1 MSRILVVTLG
11 GTICSAVEKGNT
23 IKLRTAPDKKVFEA
37 LKKKNELSY
46 LTPILYS
53 SENADEEYFRKALSA
68 IVDECDR
75 DKPDGIL
82 ILHGTDSAA
91 YFAQL
96 AVRVLSYLDIPVLI
110 TGSKLPMDDPHTD
123 AVRNLNYAMGLL
135 SAACEGKLGAVTFG
149 IVYSDEMME
158 DTVFVPA
165 LRVTDANYGG
175 DYGKFSGKPAT
186 HTLNRKEAGQYLESP
201 VKKILTIPDVPGY
214 PFDAVDPSGF
224 DAVLVEA
231 YHSGTQSVRG
241 LPGFISKAKEEGVKC
256 YLGPVH
262 QSKVMYDSTRELIK
276 AGAVPL
282 YDMPIEGCW
291 AEVIIG
297 NP

>member
-11 GTICSAVEKGNT
+11 GTICSAVEKGDT
-23 IKLRTAPDKKVFEA
+23 IKLRTAPDKQIFEA
-37 LKKKNELSY
+37 LKKKNELTY

-53 SENADEEYFRKALSA
+53 SENADGEYFRKALSA
-68 IVDECDR
+68 IADECEK

-96 AVRVLSYLDIPVLI
+96 AVRVLSCFGIPVLI
-110 TGSKLPMDDPHTD
+110 TGSKLPMDDPHSD
-123 AVRNLNYAMGLL
+123 AIRNVSYAMGLL
-135 SAACEGKLGAVTFG
+135 GAACEGKLGAVTFG
-149 IVYSDEMME
+149 IVYTDEMME

-165 LRVTDANYGG
+165 NRVTDANFDG
-175 DYGKFSGKPAT
+175 DYGKFPAKPSVR
-186 HTLNRKEAGQYLESP
+186 TLNKKEMQQYLASP
-201 VKKILTIPDVPGY
+201 VKKILTIPAVPGY
-214 PFDAVDPSGF
+214 PFAEVDPSKYDSILIGT
-224 DAVLVEA
+224 

-241 LPGFISKAKEEGVKC
+241 LTDLIGRARGAGVTC

-282 YDMPIEGCW
+282 YEMPFEGCW
-291 AEVIIG
+291 AEAVVH
-297 NP
+297 

>member
-11 GTICSAVEKGNT
+11 GTICSAVEKGDT
-23 IKLRTAPDKKVFEA
+23 IKLRTAPDKQIFEA
-37 LKKKNELSY
+37 LKKKNELTY

-53 SENADEEYFRKALSA
+53 SENADGEYFRKALSA
-68 IVDECDR
+68 IADECEK

-96 AVRVLSYLDIPVLI
+96 AVRVLSCFDIPVLI
-110 TGSKLPMDDPHTD
+110 TGSKLPMDDPHSD
-123 AVRNLNYAMGLL
+123 AIRNVSYAMGLL
-135 SAACEGKLGAVTFG
+135 GAACEGKLGAVTFG
-149 IVYSDEMME
+149 IVYTDEMME

-165 LRVTDANYGG
+165 NRVTDANFDG
-175 DYGKFSGKPAT
+175 DYGKFPAKPSVR
-186 HTLNRKEAGQYLESP
+186 TLNKKEMQQYFASP
-201 VKKILTIPDVPGY
+201 VKKILTIPAVPGY
-214 PFDAVDPSGF
+214 PFAEVDPSKYDSILIGT
-224 DAVLVEA
+224 

-241 LPGFISKAKEEGVKC
+241 LTDLIGRARGAGVTC
-256 YLGPVH
+256 YMGPVH

-282 YDMPIEGCW
+282 YEMPFEGCW
-291 AEVIIG
+291 AEAVVH
-297 NP
+297 

>member
-11 GTICSAVEKGNT
+11 GTICSVVEKGDT
-23 IKLRTAPDKKVFEA
+23 IKLRTAPDKQIFEA
-37 LKKKNELSY
+37 LKKKNELTY

-53 SENADEEYFRKALSA
+53 SENADGEYFRKALSA
-68 IVDECDR
+68 IADECEK

-91 YFAQL
+91 FFAQL
-96 AVRVLSYLDIPVLI
+96 AVRVLSYFNIPVLI
-110 TGSKLPMDDPHTD
+110 TGSKLPMDDPHSD
-123 AVRNLNYAMGLL
+123 AVRNVSYAMGLL

-149 IVYSDEMME
+149 IVYTDGMME

-165 LRVTDANYGG
+165 NRVTDANFDG
-175 DYGKFSGKPAT
+175 DYGKFPSKPSVR
-186 HTLNRKEAGQYLESP
+186 TLNKKEAHQFFASP
-201 VKKILTIPDVPGY
+201 VKKILTIPAVPGY
-214 PFDAVDPSGF
+214 PFAEVDPSRYDSILIGT
-224 DAVLVEA
+224 

-241 LPGFISKAKEEGVKC
+241 LTDLIGNARGAGVTC
-256 YLGPVH
+256 YMGPVH

-282 YDMPIEGCW
+282 YEMPFEGCW
-291 AEVIIG
+291 AEAVVH
-297 NP
+297 

>member
-11 GTICSAVEKGNT
+11 GTICSAVEKGDT
-23 IKLRTAPDKKVFEA
+23 IKLRTAPDKQIFEA
-37 LKKKNELSY
+37 LKKKNELTY

-53 SENADEEYFRKALSA
+53 SENADGEYFRKALSA
-68 IVDECDR
+68 IADECEK

-96 AVRVLSYLDIPVLI
+96 AVRVLSCFGIPVLI
-110 TGSKLPMDDPHTD
+110 TGSKLPMDDPHSD
-123 AVRNLNYAMGLL
+123 AIRNVSYAMGLL
-135 SAACEGKLGAVTFG
+135 GAACEGKLGAVTFG
-149 IVYSDEMME
+149 IVYTDEMME

-165 LRVTDANYGG
+165 NRVTDANFDG
-175 DYGKFSGKPAT
+175 DYGKFPAKPSVR
-186 HTLNRKEAGQYLESP
+186 TLNKKEMQQYFASP
-201 VKKILTIPDVPGY
+201 VKKILTIPAVPGY
-214 PFDAVDPSGF
+214 PFAEVDPSRYDSILIG
-224 DAVLVEA
+224 A

-241 LPGFISKAKEEGVKC
+241 LTDLIGRARGAGVTC

-282 YDMPIEGCW
+282 YEMPFEGCW
-291 AEVIIG
+291 AEAVVH
-297 NP
+297 

>member
-11 GTICSAVEKGNT
+11 GTICSAVEKGDT
-23 IKLRTAPDKKVFEA
+23 IKLRTAPDKQIFEA
-37 LKKKNELSY
+37 LKKKNELTY

-53 SENADEEYFRKALSA
+53 SENADGEYFRKALSA
-68 IVDECDR
+68 IADECEK

-96 AVRVLSYLDIPVLI
+96 AVRVLSCFGIPVLI
-110 TGSKLPMDDPHTD
+110 TGSKLPMDDPHSD
-123 AVRNLNYAMGLL
+123 AIRNVSYAMGLL
-135 SAACEGKLGAVTFG
+135 GAACEGKLGAVTFG
-149 IVYSDEMME
+149 IVYTDEMME

-165 LRVTDANYGG
+165 NRVTDANFDG
-175 DYGKFSGKPAT
+175 DYGKFPAKPSVR
-186 HTLNRKEAGQYLESP
+186 TLNKKEMQQYFASP
-201 VKKILTIPDVPGY
+201 VKKILTIPAVPGY
-214 PFDAVDPSGF
+214 PFAEVDPSRYDSILIGT
-224 DAVLVEA
+224 

-241 LPGFISKAKEEGVKC
+241 LTDLIGRARGAGVTC
-256 YLGPVH
+256 YMGPVH

-282 YDMPIEGCW
+282 YELPFEGCW
-291 AEVIIG
+291 AEVLIRQ
-297 NP
+297 